1 MEEDVL
7 LANCILLCL
16 VCVVSV
22 GVIGILLCICYGSF
36 KEWVEGCFVVASLG
50 EAVIES
56 KCFGADVLCG

>member
-1 MEEDVL
+1 MEEDAL

-22 GVIGILLCICYGSF
+22 GVVGILLCICYGSC
-36 KEWVEGCFVVASLG
+36 KERVKGCFVVALLG

-56 KCFGADVLCG
+56 ECFDAAVFCG